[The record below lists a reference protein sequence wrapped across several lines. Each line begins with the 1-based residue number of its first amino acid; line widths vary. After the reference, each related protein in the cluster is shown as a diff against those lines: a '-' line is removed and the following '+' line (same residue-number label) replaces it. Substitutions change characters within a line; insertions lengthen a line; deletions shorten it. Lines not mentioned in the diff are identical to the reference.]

1 MRGGTPKFG
10 LQAAAIA
17 AVASAAL
24 AAPAAAATEVVRSGP
39 LTAEIGM
46 SPWSLRFVQAGA
58 PSLTETGGAPS
69 SPYGALSFGSTPT
82 PPWGGAPST
91 APGPDWWHATR
102 VLNVRRDGT
111 GLSLTVATN
120 DPLGRRLD
128 VSVAPAG
135 AGVIAVHASVAGGPG
150 TAGVTQMA
158 DSFATDSSEHFS
170 GFGGRENLLDQ
181 AGNTVEDWSEEGPW
195 LPSDREFIPPF
206 IEPWTFSA
214 RDDGAY
220 FPMPWLVSSRGY
232 GFLLDDTER
241 SLFRLRTDRS
251 DAWDAEADAAH
262 IDYRVFAGP
271 EPLDVVRRFS
281 AGVGR
286 QPSPRAPWVL
296 GPWWQPTGSND
307 ATLPTQLRRQDVP
320 GSLIMTYTHYLP
332 GGGQNDASE
341 RAQVN
346 RIHAAGYAVT
356 TYFNP
361 MISVRYQPLYSQAQS
376 AGALLENRA
385 GQPYPLH
392 YNQYVT
398 AEVDFTAP
406 AGRALYERLLGEAVA
421 NGYDG
426 WMEDFGEYTPP
437 DAVAH
442 DGTAGSALHNLY
454 PKLYHCTAYAF
465 TSRRPHPVIE
475 FDRSGWTGSA
485 ACTPVVWS
493 GDPTTDWDTVDG
505 LPAMAVQGLNYGYSG
520 VGFYG
525 SDVGGYFSITA
536 PPTTAELL
544 SRWLELGAF
553 SGVMRT
559 ESEGFTTPQWT
570 TSRAQIWDPQ
580 VEPIWR
586 LYAKLR
592 TQMYPY
598 LAAAAQRYERS
609 GVPLMEAL
617 GLAYPHDAASWRG
630 PVRYLFGP
638 DLLVAPITTAGTRS
652 ASVPLP
658 AGRWLNFWSAVSYR
672 NRDGSFQLRR
682 APVLRGG
689 TTVETAAPLDRIPL
703 FVRAGTLL
711 PLLPPD
717 VATLAPYGRGVVHL
731 SDRRGRLHLLAW
743 PSGSSSATALG
754 SVFSSVLGVRAW
766 TLRVAGA
773 RLRTL
778 EVEAQ
783 LPGCVSAVSW
793 QGHELRRGAYTAGGR
808 VLAATLSGHGTL
820 VARFGACR
828 KADRGRI

>member
-1 MRGGTPKFG
+1 MAF
-10 LQAAAIA
+10 
-17 AVASAAL
+17 AAL
-24 AAPAAAATEVVRSGP
+24 PGAASAATEVVQSGP
-39 LTAEIGM
+39 LRAEIGT
-46 SPWSLRFVQAGA
+46 SPWSLRFVQAGG
-58 PSLTETGGAPS
+58 PTLTERAGAAS
-69 SPYGALSFGSTPT
+69 SPYGALGFGSTPT
-82 PPWGGAPST
+82 PPWGGAPSP
-91 APGPDWWHATR
+91 APGPDWWHATK
-102 VLNVRRDGT
+102 VMSVRRSGA

-135 AGVIAVHASVAGGPG
+135 TGVIAVRASVAGGTLG
-150 TAGVTQMA
+150 AGVTQMA
-158 DSFATDSSEHFS
+158 DSFGTDSSEHFS

-181 AGNTVEDWSEEGPW
+181 AGSTVENWSEEGTW
-195 LPSDREFIPPF
+195 LPSDRQFIPPF

-241 SLFRLRTDRS
+241 SLFRLRTDRA
-251 DAWDAEADAAH
+251 DAWDAEVDASR

-271 EPLDVVRRFS
+271 QPLDVVRRFS
-281 AGVGR
+281 ASVGR

-296 GPWWQPTGSND
+296 GPWWQPTGPNQ
-307 ATLPTQLRRQDVP
+307 ATLPAEFRRQDVP

-332 GGGQNDASE
+332 GGGQNDVSE
-341 RAQVN
+341 RALVN
-346 RIHAAGYAVT
+346 RIHGTGYAVT

-376 AGALLENRA
+376 AGALLDNRA

-406 AGRALYERLLGEAVA
+406 AGRALYQRLLGEAVA

-437 DAVAH
+437 DALAH
-442 DGTAGSALHNLY
+442 DGTSGSALHNLY
-454 PKLYHCTAYAF
+454 PRLYHCTAYAL
-465 TSRRPHPVIE
+465 TSRQPRPVIE

-520 VGFYG
+520 LGFYG
-525 SDVGGYFSITA
+525 SDIGGFFSITA
-536 PPTTAELL
+536 PPTTPELL

-559 ESEGFTTPQWT
+559 ESEGFTTPQWSQ
-570 TSRAQIWDPQ
+570 SRAQIWDPQ

-586 LYAKLR
+586 RYAKLR
-592 TQMYPY
+592 TQLYPY
-598 LAAAAQRYERS
+598 LAAAAQRYERT

-638 DLLVAPITTAGTRS
+638 DLLVAPITASGARS

-658 AGRWLNFWSAVSYR
+658 AGSWLNFWSAVSYDAA
-672 NRDGSFQLRR
+672 DGSFHLRPAR
-682 APVLRGG
+682 ALQGG
-689 TTVETAAPLDRIPL
+689 TTVKVAAPLEQIPL

-717 VATLAPYGRGVVHL
+717 VATLASYGRHVVHL
-731 SDRRGRLHLLAW
+731 SDGRGRLHLLAW

-754 SVFSSVLGVRAW
+754 SVFRSELGSRAW
-766 TLRVAGA
+766 SLRVSGA
-773 RLRTL
+773 RLRELEL
-778 EVEAQ
+778 EVQ
-783 LPGCVSAVSW
+783 LPRCVAGVVW
-793 QGHELRRGAYTAGGR
+793 RGRALPRRRYLFAGG
-808 VLAATLSGHGTL
+808 VLKVPLSGAGTFG
-820 VARFGACR
+820 VRFGACR
-828 KADRGRI
+828 AKGPNRV